1 VEGGGPI
8 TIGHHRDAGRPRRGR
23 AGARRDAGGGAG
35 DPSRALWIGAL
46 ALLTLRGIAAM
57 LPGRWLWG
65 LDLARDLPPAA
76 SWTAAVAVLAACVP
90 AASRGLARRWPT
102 AGVAHTVIVLAGS
115 LALALFV
122 FGHPDETLFTGD
134 TALRHGEFTT
144 VEHPEAFAPQ
154 ALRGDLFLHHTLP
167 RWLAGVTPWSAED
180 VGRGQGALLA
190 FLTALAGWRLART
203 LGVRGVAA
211 AAVAALVASNA
222 ALALDNG
229 YSKATVEVAC
239 LTSLLIPGLVRL
251 AESGRGLAAVGAC
264 VAAALLL
271 HRSALALLPVWL
283 VGVGLALRSGRGREP
298 QTWIGVALPLAALA
312 STLPFL
318 VRVITGFD
326 RFHHLT
332 AEGTA
337 PPFSA
342 AFHAPHL
349 LDVANVLCLLAP
361 VAPLLPW
368 LMSQPPRPQPRALA
382 LIAALAL
389 PPVLL
394 VLLVPPQQGLPR
406 DWDVFAFAGSALA
419 AVAAWRVASIVAPA
433 PRAAQGA
440 ALAPALAALIPA
452 LQWASLPADPV
463 RFMARAESILEG
475 PPLRGQEERAQGLA
489 TLGLTRYT
497 RGDPRGG
504 RRLLLRSMEI
514 SPHPRRLVDWG
525 TVANLYGRP
534 DEAIVYFLRSTEIN
548 PDLTSAW
555 QGLAQSAAALADT
568 AHLRAA
574 TVQLQRLEPDGA
586 ALRTARE
593 RLQAL
598 STR

>member
-1 VEGGGPI
+1 M
-8 TIGHHRDAGRPRRGR
+8 
-23 AGARRDAGGGAG
+23 
-35 DPSRALWIGAL
+35 L
-46 ALLTLRGIAAM
+46 ALRGLAAL

-65 LDLARDLPPAA
+65 LDLARDLPAAA
-76 SWTAAVAVLAACVP
+76 SWTAAVAILAACTP
-90 AASRGLARRWPT
+90 AASRAIARTWPT
-102 AGVAHTVIVLAGS
+102 AGVAHGLIVLASS

-167 RWLAGVTPWSAED
+167 RWLARVTPWTAED
-180 VGRGQGALLA
+180 AGRAQGALLA
-190 FLTALAGWRLART
+190 ILTALAGWRLAKA

-211 AAVAALVASNA
+211 AAVAALVASSA

-239 LTSLLIPGLVRL
+239 LTSLMVPGLVRL
-251 AESGRGLAAVGAC
+251 AENGGGLAGVGAC
-264 VAAALLL
+264 AAAALLL
-271 HRSALALLPVWL
+271 HRSALALVPVWL
-283 VGVGLALRSGRGREP
+283 VGVWLALRSGRGREP
-298 QTWIGVALPLAALA
+298 LTALGVVLPLAALA
-312 STLPFL
+312 STLPSV

-342 AFHAPHL
+342 AFRAPHL
-349 LDVANVLCLLAP
+349 LDVANVLCILAP

-368 LMSQPPRPQPRALA
+368 LLSLSPRPQPRALLLMTA
-382 LIAALAL
+382 FVL

-394 VLLVPPQQGLPR
+394 LLLVPPQQGLPR

-419 AVAAWRVASIVAPA
+419 AVAAWRVASIVSGA
-433 PRAAQGA
+433 PRAAQGV
-440 ALAPALAALIPA
+440 ALALALAALFPA
-452 LQWASLPADPV
+452 LQWAALPADPV

-475 PPLRGQEERAQGLA
+475 PPRRGDEERAQGLA

-514 SPHPRRLVDWG
+514 SPHPRRLVEWG

-534 DEAIVYFLRSTEIN
+534 EEAIVYFLRSTEIN

-568 AHLRAA
+568 ARLRAA

-598 STR
+598 GIR

>member
-1 VEGGGPI
+1 
-8 TIGHHRDAGRPRRGR
+8 
-23 AGARRDAGGGAG
+23 
-35 DPSRALWIGAL
+35 LL
-46 ALLTLRGIAAM
+46 ALRLLAAV
-57 LPGRWLWG
+57 LPGRWVWG
-65 LDLARDLPPAA
+65 LDLARDIPSAA
-76 SWTAAVAVLAACVP
+76 SWTAALAIVAACIP
-90 AASRGLARRWPT
+90 GAWRALARTWPT
-102 AGVAHTVIVLAGS
+102 AGVAHTLIVFGS
-115 LALALFV
+115 SVALALFV
-122 FGHPDETLFTGD
+122 WSHPDEVLFTGD

-167 RWLAGVTPWSAED
+167 RWLARVTPWTAED
-180 VGRGQGALLA
+180 AGRAQGALLT
-190 FLTALAGWRLART
+190 FLTALAGWRLAKA

-211 AAVAALVASNA
+211 FAVAMLVTSSA

-239 LTSLLIPGLVRL
+239 LTSLMIPGLVRL
-251 AESGRGLAAVGAC
+251 AESGGGLAGVGAC

-271 HRSALALLPVWL
+271 HRSALALVPVWL
-283 VGVGLALRSGRGREP
+283 VGVWLALRNGRRDP
-298 QTWIGVALPLAALA
+298 LTWLGVALPIAALA
-312 STLPFL
+312 TTLPSV
-318 VRVITGFD
+318 VRTFTGFD

-337 PPFSA
+337 PPFVTA
-342 AFHAPHL
+342 LHAPHL
-349 LDVANVLCLLAP
+349 LDVTNTLCILAP
-361 VAPLLPW
+361 IVPLVPW
-368 LMSQPPRPQPRALA
+368 LMSMSPRPQPRALA
-382 LIAALAL
+382 LMAALAL

-394 VLLVPPQQGLPR
+394 LLLVPPQQGLPR

-419 AVAAWRVASIVAPA
+419 AVAAWRVAAVASPA
-433 PRAAQGA
+433 PRAGA
-440 ALAPALAALIPA
+440 PGKAGSGATLALALAALFPA
-452 LQWASLPADPV
+452 LQWAALPADPV

-475 PPLRGQEERAQGLA
+475 PPRRADEERAQGLA

-514 SPHPRRLVDWG
+514 SPHPRRLVEWG

-534 DEAIVYFLRSTEIN
+534 EEAIVYFQRSTEIN

-568 AHLRAA
+568 ARLRVA

-586 ALRTARE
+586 AVRTARE

-598 STR
+598 SSR